1 MKILFMGTP
10 DFAATCLR
18 RIYGTC
24 HEVVGI
30 FTQPDKPV
38 GRKQKLEKSPVK
50 ILAEE
55 RSTPVFQL
63 RKMRDGTALETVK
76 SLEPDI
82 IVAVAYGRLLP
93 DDILNY
99 PKFGCVNIH
108 GSLLPKYRGAAPIQ
122 WSVINGDE
130 LAGVTAMYMAH
141 DMDAGD
147 IIEMRST
154 KILDGETSGE
164 LFIRLADI
172 GAELLEKVL
181 ADIEKGDVHRTPQN
195 EAEVTLAPPLTKEMA
210 EIDWSKSSRQ
220 IICHINGMNPWPV
233 ATAELAGQK
242 FKIFKAEAASA
253 SGSHSCGDII
263 AADKKGITVACSD
276 GAVTV
281 KELQAPGGKRMQA
294 ADYLRGHPICL

>member
-10 DFAATCLR
+10 DFAASSLERLYSTS
-18 RIYGTC
+18 
-24 HEVVGI
+24 HELVGV

-38 GRKQKLEKSPVK
+38 GRKQKLEKSAVK
-50 ILAEE
+50 ILAEAHG
-55 RSTPVFQL
+55 TPVFQPK
-63 RKMRDGTALETVK
+63 KMRDGTAMETVK
-76 SLEPDI
+76 SLAPDI

-93 DDILNY
+93 DDILAY
-99 PKFGCVNIH
+99 PKYGCVNIH

-147 IIEMRST
+147 IIDTRST
-154 KILDGETSGE
+154 KILEGETSGE
-164 LFIRLADI
+164 LFIRLAGI
-172 GAELLEKVL
+172 GAELLEDVL
-181 ADIEKGDVHRTPQN
+181 SDIEKGNVHRTPQN
-195 EAEVTLAPPLTKEMA
+195 EAEATMAPPLTKEMA
-210 EIDWSKSSRQ
+210 EIDWSKNARQ

-242 FKIFKAEAASA
+242 FKIFKAEEASV
-253 SGSHSCGDII
+253 SGVHGCGEILS
-263 AADKKGITVACSD
+263 ADKKGIAVSCSD
-276 GAVTV
+276 GAVII